1 MRTNNKV
8 KRISL
13 RVSDDEKRV
22 IKEAAKLANVSISLY
37 ILSAVLK
44 QVKLDLEQNNVYL
57 LNNEERDSLIKI
69 LACPPKPYETLVDMF
84 KC

>member
-13 RVSDDEKRV
+13 IVSNDEKRV
-22 IKEAAKLANVSISLY
+22 IKEAAKLANVSISSY

-44 QVKLDLEQNNVYL
+44 QANLDLEQNNIYL
-57 LNNEERDSLIKI
+57 LNNEERNSLMKA
-69 LACPPKPYETLVDMF
+69 LACPPKPNETLVDMF

>member
-1 MRTNNKV
+1 MRINNKV

-13 RVSDDEKRV
+13 RVSNDEKRV
-22 IKEAAKLANVSISLY
+22 IKEAAKLANVSASSY

-44 QVKLDLEQNNVYL
+44 QANLDFEQNNSYF
-57 LNNEERDSLIKI
+57 LNSKERNSLMKA
-69 LACPPKPYETLVDMF
+69 LACPPKPNEALIDIF

>member
-13 RVSDDEKRV
+13 RVSNNEKRV
-22 IKEAAKLANVSISLY
+22 IKEAAKLANVSVSSY

-44 QVKLDLEQNNVYL
+44 QTILDLEQHSIYI
-57 LNNEERDSLIKI
+57 LNNKERDSLMKT
-69 LACPPKPYETLVDMF
+69 LACPPKPNEALVDMF

>member
-13 RVSDDEKRV
+13 RVSNDEKRV
-22 IKEAAKLANVSISLY
+22 IKETQKLANVSISLY

-44 QVKLDLEQNNVYL
+44 QVKLDLEQNNFYI
-57 LNNEERDSLIKI
+57 LNNEERNFLMKA
-69 LACPPKPYETLVDMF
+69 LACPPKPNEALVDMF